1 MNAPSHGRK
10 ISTSAQP
17 TLAQPLRVRSLN
29 MSKTQRNQMKMAVI
43 QTKIQNVHRTM
54 SQKFPEKSM
63 VTPFQVMVVV
73 SVTAPARPDITCSRL
88 SVGRSARGHGTAG
101 RPSGTSGGRSHRPR
115 LTVTGHA
122 VSPDLGEGTFRRAL
136 LVLGDDD
143 LDTRISKGAP
153 GRIRTCAPASGGR
166 CSIP

>member
-10 ISTSAQP
+10 ISTSDQP

-63 VTPFQVMVVV
+63 VTPFQMMWSSASQHRHVRTSPVPGYPGAKCEV
-73 SVTAPARPDITCSRL
+73 SWP
-88 SVGRSARGHGTAG
+88 
-101 RPSGTSGGRSHRPR
+101 
-115 LTVTGHA
+115 
-122 VSPDLGEGTFRRAL
+122 EGPQL
-136 LVLGDDD
+136 
-143 LDTRISKGAP
+143 
-153 GRIRTCAPASGGR
+153 
-166 CSIP
+166 